1 MFRAVQRLASARRS
15 TESLRSDAEVRFLHH
30 TNPRVLAYV
39 RSHARAAPVLCLAC
53 FSDDEE
59 TVDGAVLHHAG
70 IRSPVHL
77 HSTTG
82 ELALRGGGLV
92 MAPWSF
98 AWLSC

>member
-1 MFRAVQRLASARRS
+1 
-15 TESLRSDAEVRFLHH
+15 
-30 TNPRVLAYV
+30 VLAYV
-39 RSHARAAPVLCLAC
+39 RSHPRAAPVLCLAC

-59 TVDGAVLHHAG
+59 LLDAAVLHHAG
-70 IRSPVHL
+70 ITSPVHL

-82 ELALRGGGLV
+82 ELRFHDGGLL